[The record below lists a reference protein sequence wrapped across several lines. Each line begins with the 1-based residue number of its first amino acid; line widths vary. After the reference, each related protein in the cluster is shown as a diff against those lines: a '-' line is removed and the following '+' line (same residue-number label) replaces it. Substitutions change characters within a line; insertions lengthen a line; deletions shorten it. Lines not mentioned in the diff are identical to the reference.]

1 MGKIF
6 SKGLFFVLFLFLG
19 FNTAFSQVKRD
30 FAVRYEADIRGEIT
44 FIANN
49 IVNRYIPESTGRRW
63 VYRNGRWRRENY
75 TIPEVTPNE
84 PYNDTRNASSANDS
98 FDMRY
103 IDVDG
108 DSSTFSSSS
117 AILNVPD
124 FECARIRYAGLYWS
138 AVYTNS
144 DRSNIDEI
152 KFRVPGGAYQDIVA
166 DDELFDG
173 FNDIDFGYYAPY
185 AYYKD
190 ITSIVSALPNP
201 NGEYFVANVRADNSR
216 TVSGGISGGWKM
228 VVVYENPNLPGDKYI
243 TTFDGYAGIK
253 SGESV
258 DIPISGYTT
267 LPAPFPV
274 YANMGVAALEG
285 DNRID
290 GDALQINANGSFST
304 LSNGEN
310 PANNFFNSSI
320 TINDAPFTARNPNSI
335 NTLGWDVDYFEI
347 PNGGVNNTIIPN
359 GSTSATLR
367 ATSSQDKYDIFF
379 ASFDVDIIAPNIVLE
394 KRVQTPGGVDITGEG
409 VNLGQTLD
417 YVLTFENI
425 GNDDGVG
432 YTIRDVLPVNVSPPN
447 GRSFFNA
454 NDFSYPNGVTYT
466 YDPLTREIIFSIPDR
481 YVEQEDSEYSIRFR
495 VQVAENCFDFVNA
508 CSDLIENVAYGTYRG
523 ENNSAM
529 VTDDPSVSEF
539 NSCGFTVPGA
549 TNFLLDD
556 LSACS
561 FDRTVTLCG
570 ANSILTAGQGF
581 DSYVWYRDTNGNG
594 ELDSLDVEINDGDPD
609 NDPST
614 QVVTSPGVYIVDKIV
629 AAPCIGYQE
638 VITVEPFGS
647 GNIPNPVTEYFNE
660 VNNDSDPSN
669 DIPGEIVNCTI
680 DNSFIPKIFLCGIN
694 DSQPLSVNIVDA
706 QSVSWELLD
715 EGSCSPVGE
724 DCANKALTCNW
735 TEVGS
740 GSNFLLNA
748 PGEYRLSVVNRN
760 GCTSR
765 YYFKGF
771 QNNLEIDFNKRD
783 IVCTADGNITITNL
797 GSGYGYQLVDNET
810 NNVLV
815 PFSANNGPSFDF
827 ASGENGSYRVEVTP
841 TDNNGD
847 VIPNACVFTTEVIGI
862 LDRDVTYNVNVTPEF
877 CYELGTINLQINNA
891 DAVYNYEIR
900 IDDGSNGGLGTLL
913 DSENGQADNNFTFTD
928 LSAGNYIALISTAD
942 GCSYSENVTIAD
954 NNDLTLSAR
963 VSQHITCREGNIQ
976 MDSDGGT
983 TPHTYAIWSYV
994 DETGTTV
1001 TSYPTYADIP
1011 ATNFQTS
1018 QIFDILD
1025 PGQYTFVVLDRNG
1038 CYQVSN
1044 TVEIEF
1050 QPAAEFNA
1058 TTVVDVNCFGD
1069 SSGRIQYNLID
1080 NNGYQL
1086 TFSLFDSDDQ
1096 PLAQNGS
1103 GNFSNLPAGD
1113 YRVVINQSRGNASCD
1128 YEENYTI
1135 GSPATAVQGNA
1146 VLIQDYSCVQDGI
1159 IEAQSVSGGVAPYEY
1174 SIDGVNFIPDTV
1186 ANANRFENLVDGSY
1200 YITIR
1205 DANGCIFRTNV
1216 IMIDAPNPPTD
1227 LNITATQI
1235 TCPDQ
1240 TVDLRVSTTNGS
1252 LPYTYS
1258 IVAPSVISPTSTV
1271 GNEANFDNLAP
1282 DTYTLRVTDSDGCF
1296 YEENYTINGVSPIS
1310 ASGTTVQPISCFGA
1324 NDGSIRFNVNF
1335 QSGQNFTYTITGPS
1349 GFTSSGGTQAVI
1361 NNLNNLEAGDYVLN
1375 LTETNTNCTY
1385 TTTHSLEGPATALNI
1400 SNVDETQPTCLT
1412 DGSVSI
1418 TASGGWGG
1426 YSFALNNPDGSGFG
1440 TNTTGSFNG
1449 LTQSGTYNGTLT
1461 DANNC
1466 VIPFSFTLNP
1476 AIPPVLAI
1484 TPNQNCFDSATGL
1497 TLTANVTSGG
1507 DGNFE
1512 YSLNGAPYTTN
1523 NTFSNLTSGTYT
1535 IDVRDGKNCTD
1546 SQTIVIDPELTVTA
1560 NAGNITACG
1569 TDTDVSI
1576 AAAGG
1581 DGNYVYAIVDN
1592 GTLPAPGDFGPN
1604 GTVPVTGTGDYD
1616 VYVRDNNGNAGFCE
1630 SSYDITIS
1638 QDDPLALSVSNTPV
1652 LCSGDNQST
1661 ITILASGGE
1670 GPYTYS
1676 IDNGASYVPQNT
1688 FNNLGAGSYNIRV
1701 RDVNLCEIAE
1711 IHTITEPFNLS
1722 ASAAVAA
1729 LVECNPSQGA
1739 EVRITNAQ
1747 GGTAPYTY
1755 SFDGGGTYVASPIGY
1770 LLPGDHT
1777 VYVMDD
1783 NNCTFPMD
1791 ITVEPAPAPPTLS
1804 ATIDYLC
1811 DGDGTVTV
1819 TPSSSDFDYTYSIDG
1834 SPNTPETSN
1843 VFNNVPAGPHT
1854 IDVTYISTLA
1864 PAESI
1869 LLQEDFGSG
1878 PNTSI
1883 TQIDPAYCYEPQDGS
1898 ASLCGFG
1905 TDTHIQDGEYSV
1917 TSVITNPYNPW
1928 RSPNDHTGNA
1938 NGRYLAINVGGAAGV
1953 GGIVYAKRGVEV
1965 IPNRDVT
1972 VSLYA
1977 FNIFRNGQSGGD
1989 PTIEI
1994 ELVDLGGNVI
2004 ASTATGNIPKNNNA
2018 DDWHNYSV
2026 TLNPGANTNLDIV
2039 IRTNS
2044 AVIQGNDIAID
2055 DILAFQIPEQCPG
2068 TTSID
2073 VIVEDGHAFDASIIG
2088 YEDLD
2093 CNADGSGS
2101 ITFEVENYGAG
2112 GFEYSFTSD
2121 FSSILGSTTVSPQT
2135 ISSLSAGNYTIYV
2148 REAGSTNPGCSTSIS
2163 QVINEPTAVVADAGQ
2178 TQPYTCDNG
2187 GAIITASATGGTPG
2201 YEYQLE
2207 DNSGNIV
2214 TAYQTGTT
2222 FGGITAG
2229 TYRVRVMD
2237 ANGCTDL
2244 DDPITISAPVIPVF
2258 TLAETA
2264 CYSGS
2269 NDATIRVD
2277 VTAGNGGYQ
2286 FRLNGGAWVVPSPI
2300 TETTYTFTGLSNGT
2314 YTIEVTDAYG
2324 CDPASQSI
2332 TIHPELTVTANA
2344 GNITACGTDTDV
2356 SIAAAGGDGNYV
2368 YAIVDNG
2375 TLPAPGDFGPNGTV
2389 PVTGT
2394 GDYDVYVRDNN
2405 GNAGFCESSY
2415 DITISQDDPL
2425 ALSVS
2430 NTPVLCSG
2438 DNQSTITIL
2447 ASGGEGPY
2455 TYSIDN
2461 GASYVPQNT
2470 FNNLGAG
2477 SYNIRVR
2484 DVNLCEIAEIHT
2496 ITEPFNLSASA
2507 AVAALVECNPSQG
2520 AEVRITNAQGG
2531 TAPYTYSFDGGGTYV
2546 ASPIGYLLPG
2556 DHTVYVMD
2564 DNNCT
2569 FPMDITVEPAPAPP
2583 TLSATIDYLCD
2594 GDGTVTVTPS
2604 SSDFDYTYSID
2615 GSPNTP
2621 ETSNVFNNVPAGPHT
2636 IDVTYLSTVAP
2647 AESTLLTEDFGSGPN
2662 TSITQIDP
2670 AYCYEPGDGSTSACS
2685 IGDARLF
2692 DGEYT
2697 VTSALAPLHATWI
2710 SPNDHTGNANGRYL
2724 AINVG
2729 GVVGVGGIVYSKRNV
2744 EVLPNQDITISF
2756 WALNLLRSGTSGGDP
2771 SMQIEL
2777 VDGSGNIIAS
2787 SSTAGSVP
2795 KNNGPDDWHNYTVSL
2810 NPGANTNLDIIFRT
2824 NSAVL
2829 DGNDIAID
2837 DLLATQPP
2845 ARCPGTT
2852 SIDVIVEDGHAFD
2865 ASIIGYEDLDCNA
2878 DGSGSI
2884 TFEVENYGA
2893 GGFEYSFDSGFATID
2908 GSDTVSP
2915 YTISG
2920 LAAGNYT
2927 IYVREAGS
2935 TNPGCRVSISQTI
2948 SEPTIVTFTETVVQP
2963 TCVDGGSVTITAS
2976 GGTAGY
2982 TYQIEESN
2990 GNIVG
2995 PQSENIFTGLNEIG
3009 IHTITVTDTNG
3020 CTATDTFTLNTP
3032 VNPVISIDPSSNL
3045 CFDSSN
3051 PGSATVVVGASGGLA
3066 PYVFKMNTGPYRNS
3080 NTFSNLTPGN
3090 YTFEIRDANGC
3101 TDDITFTIEPQLTAN
3116 IVLSKDIDCTVS
3128 PDAILD
3134 LQVNGGYAPYTYEL
3148 NFDNGGYNSY
3158 SGSFPFTT
3166 NTPGLYRFRVTD
3178 SQGCIAESNEV
3189 TVTASVNPL
3198 ATETV
3203 TDPTCNGD
3211 ANGVV
3216 EINID
3221 PDYGSSPYQI
3231 SFDGSPFTSQ
3241 RVYPGLAAGTY
3252 SYTLRDSKSCT
3263 YTDTVVVTD
3272 PDLFDANVVATDV
3285 SCGSSGDIPGRIDIS
3300 IISGGVPNFTYTL
3313 YDNQNNIVVTTGP
3326 NPIVNTASTTATFD
3340 GLTFGD
3346 YYVRVLDANGCE
3358 FYQNPVR
3365 VLSNPYLTVDA
3376 LVPAVSC
3383 ATGGSVDLLASGG
3396 SGNYDFTIY
3405 GAGTAPDTEVAG
3417 PGTGEESASYL
3428 GLNPGQSY
3436 VFQVIDTDTNCS
3448 SYVEVDIPPLSS
3460 IDVVSDPVVN
3470 DVACFGDT
3478 NGSIAFQ
3485 IEGHDAGVSSIY
3497 YEIRE
3502 SISNTPL
3509 GGAYSGTITGS
3520 SGPSATPVETVSGI
3534 PPGDYV
3540 LFFRENSTP
3549 DCTNTYEFRILEPN
3563 QVTLSLIDQNN
3574 GYCTEDANVTVIA
3587 GGGNG
3592 SYTYAFVEDGM
3603 TPGAGDYDT
3612 SNYKELDPAVNTA
3625 WDVYVLDG
3633 NGCAAIAP
3641 LDITISEDPSPTIS
3655 AVVVNQCAADEGEFI
3670 VEVTLDGEGI
3680 QPYTLSVNSGS
3691 YQSSTLTTLGTTHQF
3706 TNLSSG
3712 NYTIDLRDFNGCG
3725 NQVSLE
3731 IFKPSNITAEVQA
3744 QPTCLGGDGAILIT
3758 AYGGSGAY
3766 EYELFYFGGA
3776 SVSGRSTTP
3785 LFSGLDP
3792 GMYTA
3797 AIYDLDPRYTGCSA
3811 LVDIELEVPTDVDFT
3826 TSVTDVTCFGGNDGS
3841 IVVTLDPTMDNPPYS
3856 YQLMVDPTPSVPYDA
3871 LRMLP
3876 QGPAQS
3882 SNIFNNLS
3890 ANDDYYVRVTSDR
3903 GCFLDRP
3910 VPIAEPDE
3918 ILNVSASV
3926 VEFGC
3931 SVGNNDNNATV
3942 TVNGGITGGSGNY
3955 VIYEFIDSASN
3966 VVQSGASNVLTVTD
3980 RTGESYTIN
3989 VYDDNGCSG
3998 STTATVLPF
4007 DEMTGATAA
4016 VTTTVTC
4023 APGLDGEITVTAT
4036 STASD
4041 ATKYE
4046 YSIDNGASYQVS
4058 NVFGGLAAGTYN
4070 FLVRHVDTGCIVTAS
4085 ARIEEPNTFTMDVAK
4100 GSDVIC
4106 YGTDTGE
4113 VTFSLIDATY
4123 GGGFDWEV
4131 YDTNGTP
4138 NNTLDDVSVATGDE
4152 VTPTTNLGA
4161 GNYYVS
4167 VTQDSNPFCTNTES
4181 FTINGP
4187 NADITG
4193 TTVVTDIT
4201 CAPGN
4206 NDGSITITDVVGGWG
4221 GYTYYVGTVAPVP
4234 STVFSGNATFG
4245 GLTAGTYEAWAR
4257 DSEGCE
4263 RLIQDNIVLNNPTP
4277 IAATLGVNQENC
4289 TNLQG
4294 EIEVSAP
4301 TGGQGS
4307 NYTYQLILDG
4317 SDFRAPQNTRV
4328 FSGLGAGVYE
4338 VRITDQWTCDF
4349 TTLPVELYEQ
4359 LGATTA
4365 VDKPI
4370 DCTGT
4375 PGGTITVNVTG
4386 GSTNLEFE
4394 MTPPSGPNVIQT
4406 NNPTFTDLTDPG
4418 TYTFVVR
4425 DLDTTNPVCQ
4435 TTATQILDAPV
4446 LPAFTE
4452 THIDITCFGADN
4464 GSITLSQTQNG
4475 VNPLTFTIAP
4485 VAGTFNTSSNT
4496 FENLPPNTYSI
4507 TATGTNSCTTTITG
4521 IVIDEPDEIL
4531 NVSASVVEFGCS
4543 VGNNDNNATVTV
4555 NGGITGGS
4563 GNYVIYEFIDSAS
4576 NVVQSGA
4583 SNVLTVTDRTG
4594 ESYTI
4599 NVYDDNGCSG
4609 STTATVLPFDEMTG
4623 ATAAVTTTVTCAPGL
4638 DGEITV
4644 TATST
4649 ASDATKYEYSI
4660 DNGASYQVSNVF
4672 GGLAAGTYNFLV
4684 RHVDTGCIVTA
4695 SARIEEP
4702 NTFTMDVAKGSDV
4715 ICYGTDTGEVTFSL
4729 IDATYGGGF
4738 DWEVY
4743 DTNGT
4748 PNNTLDDVSVATGDE
4763 VTPTTNL
4770 GAGNYYVSVTQDSN
4784 PFCTNTESFTINGPN
4799 ADITGTTVVT
4809 DITCAPGN
4817 NDGSITITDVVGGWG
4832 GYTYY
4837 VGTVA
4842 PVPSTVF
4849 SGNATFGGLT
4859 AGTYEAWARDSE
4871 GCERLIQ
4878 DNIVLNNPTP
4888 IAATLGVNQENCTN
4902 LQGEIEVSA
4911 PTGGQGSNYTYQ
4923 LILDGSDFRAPQNTR
4938 VFSGLGAGVYEV
4950 RITDQWTCDFTTLP
4964 VELYEQLGATTAVDK
4979 PIDCTGTPGGT
4990 ITVNVTGGSTNLE
5003 FEMTPPSGPNVIQTN
5018 NPTFTDLTDAGTY
5031 TFIVRDLDTNNPAR
5045 CETTATQI
5053 LDAPVLP
5060 VLLDATIVDV
5070 SCFGGSDGSI
5080 RANIEPSTN
5089 TNPAYQYELYSTS
5102 DLVTPIAPLQ
5112 DNPLF
5117 TGLAAGDYQVRVVS
5131 SRGCEGFKNE
5141 TITEPT
5147 QLLIDA
5153 TVTEFTCSSNNSVN
5167 TATITVN
5174 VLDGATTAGV
5184 SSGTSPYLYSLDNVI
5199 FQNANT
5205 FPITDN
5211 GSVQTIDVFVKDA
5224 NGCSEHTSVT
5234 VQPINTFI
5242 ATLATDQEITCSNDE
5257 LVTISVDDNGLAH
5270 TYSFELLPVGNSNG
5284 APISTTATTAEF
5296 SLSAVG
5302 SYNFRVTDLDT
5313 GCYVI
5318 TETYTIEPFDF
5329 ITATATATSV
5339 VTCFGDTNGGLSINI
5354 DGYNGNYDYQ
5364 VFDTTGNPV
5373 GPLTSTNTSVNPR
5386 FIGNISGGN
5395 YYVQITE
5402 TDVPLCSENTN
5413 IVTIASPDRPLDA
5426 VVTPIAE
5433 TTCTNDKGEISVIP
5447 SGGYKPYDITLTNNL
5462 TGENVTVENVQEMVF
5477 GNLSAGDYSI
5487 QITDNVGCFINRTET
5502 LIPAT
5507 PIIASTTPLI
5517 TELSCYGDTG
5527 AVISAIVTG
5536 GGSGSYGYQLNYY
5549 DASGTTIVN
5558 TTGIQNNPSF
5568 NDLGAGVYSITVVDG
5583 WDCDMTTNTVEIT
5596 QPTEVQ
5602 ASLLRTNPLTCTTG
5616 AEFELTAT
5624 GGSGTYE
5631 YSVDNITYLPMTTN
5645 PLGLPEAG
5653 IYQHG
5658 RYQFYVRD
5666 AINGCEAAL
5675 SNAITE
5681 NEILPL
5687 TLTVDDTAAV
5697 LNCSGENTAII
5708 YASAEGGLGNYQYEL
5723 YTDSSLSAASRIAGP
5738 QTEGVFRNLFAGTYY
5753 VSVTSEDCSTQA
5765 EEVVI
5770 QDPTPLSYVDSVI
5783 DVSCAGENNGQI
5795 TVTLSGG
5802 AGGYQYAISPNLN
5815 QAFTTNTF
5823 TDLAPG
5829 EYTIIAQDRNGCFEY
5844 LTYTISEPE
5853 ILAVNPTV
5861 TPEICVDSQD
5871 GTIALEIL
5879 GGTAPYSTAINANG
5893 DADFVL
5899 GRTEFLNMA
5908 AGNYLIFVRDANG
5921 CETNVIIDIE
5931 RGVNLN
5937 ATVEPI
5943 YECSSDVPN
5952 NYVNIT
5958 LEDDSVIGD
5967 VLYAIDSTDP
5977 EDLQL
5982 NPDFR
5987 NSAPG
5992 NHYITI
5998 AHANGCLQTIDFV
6011 IEAFEPLSLTLEQ
6024 HNLNEITAVAD
6035 GGREG
6040 YTYYFDGIDNGDSN
6054 TFFIDRTD
6062 TFEVRVVDQNGCES
6076 IANIY
6081 MEFIDIELPNF
6092 FTPDGDGQND
6102 FWIPRNMEQF
6112 PEILIKIFDRYGR
6125 VVSQQFADSEGWD
6138 GTYSGKFLPT
6148 GDYWYVIKLNGE
6160 RDEREFVGHF
6170 TLYR

>member
-6 SKGLFFVLFLFLG
+6 SKGLFFILFLLLG
-19 FNTAFSQVKRD
+19 FNTAYSQVKRD

-49 IVNRYIPESTGRRW
+49 IVNRYIPESSGRRW
-63 VYRNGRWRRENY
+63 VWRNGRWRRENF
-75 TIPEVTPNE
+75 TIPEVSPNE
-84 PYNDTRNASSANDS
+84 PYNDTRGASSANDS

-117 AILNVPD
+117 ATLNIPD
-124 FECARIRYAGLYWS
+124 YECSMIRYAGLYWS
-138 AVYTNS
+138 AVYTNA

-228 VVVYENPNLPGDKYI
+228 VVVYENPNLPGDKFI

-285 DNRID
+285 DNVID
-290 GDALQINANGSFST
+290 GDALQINANGSFTT

-320 TINDAPFTARNPNSI
+320 TIDDVPYTNRNPNSI

-454 NDFSYPNGVTYT
+454 SDFSYPDGVTYT
-466 YDPLTREIIFSIPDR
+466 YDPLTREIIFSVPDR
-481 YVEQEDSEYSIRFR
+481 YVEDEDSEYSIRFR

-570 ANSILTAGQGF
+570 ANTILTAGQGF
-581 DSYVWYRDTNGNG
+581 DSYVWYQDTNGNG

-614 QVVTSPGVYIVDKIV
+614 QVVTTPGVYIVDKIV

-694 DSQPLSVNIVDA
+694 DSQPLAVNIVDA

-715 EGSCSPVGE
+715 EGSCAPVGE

-735 TEVGS
+735 TEVGT

-748 PGEYRLSVVNRN
+748 PGEYRLSVINRN
-760 GCTSR
+760 GCISR

-771 QNNLEIDFNKRD
+771 QNNLDIDYTNRD
-783 IVCTADGNITITNL
+783 IVCNTDGNITITNL
-797 GSGYGYQLVDNET
+797 GSGYGYQLIDNET
-810 NNVLV
+810 NNILV

-827 ASGENGSYRVEVTP
+827 SSGENGSYRVEVTP
-841 TDNNGD
+841 TDINGD

-877 CYELGTINLQINNA
+877 CYELGSINLQINNA

-913 DSENGQADNNFTFTD
+913 DSENGQTDNNFTFTD
-928 LSAGNYIALISTAD
+928 LSAGGYIALISTAD
-942 GCSYSENVTIAD
+942 GCSYSENVTIVD

-994 DETGTTV
+994 DESGNTV
-1001 TSYPTYADIP
+1001 TSYPSYADIP

-1025 PGQYTFVVLDRNG
+1025 PGAYTFVVLDRNG

-1069 SSGRIQYNLID
+1069 ASGRLQYNLID

-1086 TFSLFDSDDQ
+1086 TFSLFDADDQ
-1096 PLAQNGS
+1096 PLGENGT

-1113 YRVVINQSRGNASCD
+1113 YRVLINQRRGSASCD

-1135 GSPATAVQGNA
+1135 GSPASAVQGDA
-1146 VLIQDYSCVQDGI
+1146 VLIQDYTCVQDGI
-1159 IEAQSVSGGVAPYEY
+1159 IEAQNVTGGVAPYEY

-1205 DANGCIFRTNV
+1205 DANGCIFITNV

-1252 LPYTYS
+1252 APFTYA
-1258 IVAPSVISPTSTV
+1258 IVAPTVINPTSTV
-1271 GNEANFDNLAP
+1271 GNEANFDGLAP
-1282 DTYTLRVTDSDGCF
+1282 DTYTVRVTDTDGCF
-1296 YEENYTINGVSPIS
+1296 YEENYTINGINPIS
-1310 ASGTTVQPISCFGA
+1310 ASGTTVQPVSCFGA
-1324 NDGSIRFNVNF
+1324 TDGSIRFNVTF
-1335 QSGQNFTYTITGPS
+1335 QSGQNFTYSITGPS
-1349 GFTSSGGTQAVI
+1349 GFTSNGGTQAVI
-1361 NNLNNLEAGDYVLN
+1361 NNLNNLEAGDYVIN
-1375 LTETNTNCTY
+1375 ITDTATNCTY
-1385 TTTHSLEGPATALNI
+1385 TTTHELEGPASALAITSIN
-1400 SNVDETQPTCLT
+1400 ETQPTCLT

-1418 TASGGWGG
+1418 TATGGWGG
-1426 YSFALNNPDGSGFG
+1426 YSFSLNNPDGSSFG
-1440 TNTTGSFNG
+1440 TNSTGNFNG
-1449 LTQSGTYNGTLT
+1449 LTQPGTYNGTLT
-1461 DANNC
+1461 DSNNC
-1466 VIPFSFTLNP
+1466 AIPFSFTLDP
-1476 AIPPVLAI
+1476 ATAPVLVV
-1484 TPNQNCFDSATGL
+1484 TPNQDCFDSSTLL

-1512 YSLNGAPYTTN
+1512 YSINGAPFTTN
-1523 NTFSNLTSGTYT
+1523 NVFSNLSSGTYT

-1546 SQTIVIDPELTVTA
+1546 TETIVVNPELTVTA
-1560 NAGNITACG
+1560 SAGNITACG
-1569 TDTDVSI
+1569 SATDVAI
-1576 AAAGG
+1576 AGAGG
-1581 DGNYVYAIVDN
+1581 DGNYVYAVVDN
-1592 GTLPAPGDFGPN
+1592 GTTPTSGDFVPN
-1604 GTVPVTGTGDYD
+1604 STISVTGTGDYD
-1616 VYVRDNNGNAGFCE
+1616 VYVRDNGGSAGFCE
-1630 SSYDITIS
+1630 SVYAITID
-1638 QDDPLALSVSNTPV
+1638 QDLPLALSVSNTPI
-1652 LCSGDNQST
+1652 LCSGDSST
-1661 ITILASGGE
+1661 ISINVTGGE
-1670 GPYTYS
+1670 APYTYS
-1676 IDNGASYVPQNT
+1676 INNGANFQTESIFPNQP
-1688 FNNLGAGSYNIRV
+1688 AGDYTIIV
-1701 RDVNLCEIAE
+1701 RDVNNCD
-1711 IHTITEPFNLS
+1711 ITEQYSFTEPYPLS
-1722 ASAAVAA
+1722 ASAAITA
-1729 LVECNPSQGA
+1729 LIECNPTLGA
-1739 EVRITNAQ
+1739 EVRITNAM
-1747 GGTAPYTY
+1747 GGTSPYMY
-1755 SFDGGGTYVASPIGY
+1755 SFTGGSSYDNNPIGY
-1770 LLPGDHT
+1770 LFAGNQT
-1777 VYVMDD
+1777 VYIRDA
-1783 NNCTFPMD
+1783 NNCIYPMD
-1791 ITVEPAPAPPTLS
+1791 VTVQPEPTPPTLS
-1804 ATIDYLC
+1804 STIDYEC
-1811 DGDGTVTV
+1811 DGEGTVTI
-1819 TPSSSDFDYTYSIDG
+1819 TPSGGAYNYNSYSIDG
-1834 SPNTPETSN
+1834 SVNTPATNN
-1843 VFNNVPAGPHT
+1843 VFNNVSVGTHT
-1854 IDVTYISTLA
+1854 FEVSYISSTPPA
-1864 PAESI
+1864 PSY
-1869 LLQEDFGSG
+1869 LFTEDFRSG
-1878 PNTSI
+1878 VNTSI
-1883 TQIDPAYCYEPQDGS
+1883 PEIDPLYVYEPQTSSIID
-1898 ASLCGFG
+1898 
-1905 TDTHIQDGEYSV
+1905 DGEYSV
-1917 TSVITNPYNPW
+1917 TNFVTHPGW
-1928 RSPNDHTGNA
+1928 VSPVDHTGLP
-1938 NGRYLAINVGGAAGV
+1938 NGRFLAINVGGVAGV
-1953 GGIVYAKRGVEV
+1953 GGIMYARRNLEV
-1965 IPNRDVT
+1965 IPNIPIT
-1972 VSLYA
+1972 ISLEA
-1977 FNIFRNGQSGGD
+1977 FNLLATGSGGGD
-1989 PTIEI
+1989 PTIVI
-1994 ELVDLGGNVI
+1994 ELVDGSGNVI
-2004 ASTATGNIPKNNNA
+2004 ESTATGNVPKNNGPN
-2018 DDWHNYSV
+2018 DWQTYAL

-2044 AVIQGNDIAID
+2044 AVLNGNDIAID
-2055 DILAFQIPEQCPG
+2055 DLQAFQNPAQCPR
-2068 TTSID
+2068 TVSID
-2073 VIVEDGHAFDASIIG
+2073 VIVEDGHAFEASIIG
-2088 YEDLD
+2088 YNDLS
-2093 CNADGSGS
+2093 CNNDGSGS
-2101 ITFEVENYGAG
+2101 ITFEVDNFGPG

-2163 QVINEPTAVVADAGQ
+2163 QVINEPSVVVADASQ
-2178 TQPYTCDNG
+2178 TQPYTCNNG
-2187 GAIITASATGGTPG
+2187 GAIITASALGGIPG
-2201 YEYQLE
+2201 YTYQLE
-2207 DNSGNIV
+2207 NNAGSIL

-2222 FGGITAG
+2222 FGGLTAG

-2244 DDPITISAPVIPVF
+2244 IDSPITITAPIIPVF
-2258 TLAETA
+2258 TLNETA
-2264 CYSGS
+2264 CYSGG
-2269 NDATIRVD
+2269 NDATIQVN
-2277 VTAGNGGYQ
+2277 VTDGNGDYQ
-2286 FRLNGGAWVVPSPI
+2286 FRINGGTWVVPSPVNS
-2300 TETTYTFTGLSNGT
+2300 TTYTFNGLSQGT

-2324 CDPASQSI
+2324 CDSASQSI
-2332 TIHPELTVTANA
+2332 TIEPQLTVTASA
-2344 GNITACGTDTDV
+2344 GNITACGSATDV
-2356 SIAAAGGDGNYV
+2356 AIAGAGGDGNYV
-2368 YAIVDNG
+2368 YAVVDNG
-2375 TLPAPGDFGPNGTV
+2375 TTPTSGDFVPNSTISV
-2389 PVTGT
+2389 MGT
-2394 GDYDVYVRDNN
+2394 GDYDVYVRDN
-2405 GNAGFCESSY
+2405 GGSAGFCESVY
-2415 DITISQDDPL
+2415 AITIDQDLPL
-2425 ALSVS
+2425 ALTIS
-2430 NTPVLCSG
+2430 NTAVLCSG
-2438 DNQSTITIL
+2438 DSQSTLTIM

-2461 GASYVPQNT
+2461 GASYVSQNT

-2484 DVNLCEIAEIHT
+2484 DANLCEIGEIHT

-2507 AVAALVECNPSQG
+2507 AVAALVECNPTQG

-2531 TAPYTYSFDGGGTYV
+2531 TAPYSYSFDGGGTYTS
-2546 ASPIGYLLPG
+2546 SPIGYLLAG
-2556 DHTVYVMD
+2556 NHTVYVRD
-2564 DNNCT
+2564 ANNCT
-2569 FPMDITVEPAPAPP
+2569 FPMDITVDPAPAPP
-2583 TLSATIDYLCD
+2583 TLSATVDYLCD

-2615 GSPNTP
+2615 GNPNSPA
-2621 ETSNVFNNVPAGPHT
+2621 TSNIFNNVPAGPHT

-2662 TSITQIDP
+2662 TSIPQIDP

-2756 WALNLLRSGTSGGDP
+2756 WALNLLRTGTSGGDP

-2795 KNNGPDDWHNYTVSL
+2795 KNNGPDDWHNYSVSL

-2852 SIDVIVEDGHAFD
+2852 SIDVIVEDGNAFE

-2878 DGSGSI
+2878 DGSGAI
-2884 TFEVENYGA
+2884 TFEVENFGI

-2915 YTISG
+2915 YTITG

-2948 SEPTIVTFTETVVQP
+2948 SEPAIVTFSETVVQP
-2963 TCVDGGSVTITAS
+2963 TCVDGGSVTITTS

-2982 TYQIEESN
+2982 TYQIEEPN

-3032 VNPVISIDPSSNL
+3032 VNPVISIDPSSDL
-3045 CFDSSN
+3045 CYDSSN
-3051 PGSATVVVGASGGLA
+3051 PGSATVVIGGSGGLA
-3066 PYVFKMNTGPYRNS
+3066 PYVFRMNSGPYRTS
-3080 NTFSNLTPGN
+3080 NTFANLTPGN

-3101 TDDITFTIEPQLTAN
+3101 TDDLMFTIEPQLTAN

-3134 LQVNGGYAPYTYEL
+3134 LQVNGGYSPFTYEL
-3148 NFDNGGYNSY
+3148 NIDNGGYTSY
-3158 SGSFPFTT
+3158 TGTFPFTT

-3178 SQGCIAESNEV
+3178 SQGCVAESNEV
-3189 TVTASVNPL
+3189 TVTAVVNPL

-3211 ANGVV
+3211 SNGIV

-3221 PDYGSSPYQI
+3221 PAYGSSPYEI
-3231 SFDGSPFTSQ
+3231 SFNGSPFTSQ

-3252 SYTLRDSKSCT
+3252 TYTLRDSKSCT
-3263 YTDTVVVTD
+3263 YTQTVTVND
-3272 PDLFDANVVATDV
+3272 PVLFDANVVATDV
-3285 SCGSSGDIPGRIDIS
+3285 SCGGSGDIPGRIDIN
-3300 IISGGVPNFTYTL
+3300 ITSGGVPNFTYTL

-3326 NPIVNTASTTATFD
+3326 NPIVNTSSTTASFE

-3405 GAGTAPDTEVAG
+3405 GSGTAPNTEVAG

-3448 SYVEVDIPPLSS
+3448 SYVEVDIPTLSS

-3540 LFFRENSTP
+3540 LFFREDSAP
-3549 DCTNTYEFRILEPN
+3549 DCTNTFEFRIIEPN
-3563 QVTLSLIDQNN
+3563 PVTLNLVDQNN
-3574 GYCTEDANVTVIA
+3574 GYCSENANITVIA

-3592 SYTYAFVEDGM
+3592 SYTYAYMENGV
-3603 TPGAGDYDT
+3603 TPAASDYET
-3612 SNYKELDPAVNTA
+3612 SNYKELDPAVNTE
-3625 WDVYVLDG
+3625 WDVYVIDG
-3633 NGCAAIAP
+3633 NGCAASSH
-3641 LDITISEDPSPTIS
+3641 LDITIAEDPSPLIS
-3655 AVVVNQCAADEGEFI
+3655 AVVVNQCAANEGEFI

-3744 QPTCLGGDGAILIT
+3744 QPTCLGRDGAILIT

-3766 EYELFYFGGA
+3766 EYELFFFGGA
-3776 SVSGRSTTP
+3776 SVEGRKLTP
-3785 LFSGLDP
+3785 LFSNLDP

-3797 AIYDLDPRYTGCSA
+3797 AIYDLDPRYTGCTA
-3811 LVDIELEVPTDVDFT
+3811 LVDIELEVPTAVDFT
-3826 TSVTDVTCFGGNDGS
+3826 TSITDVTCFGGNDGS
-3841 IVVTLDPTMDNPPYS
+3841 IVVSLDPTMDNPPYS
-3856 YQLMVDPTPSVPYDA
+3856 YQLMVDPTPVLPYDA

-3931 SVGNNDNNATV
+3931 SVGNNADNATV

-3955 VIYEFIDSASN
+3955 EIYEFIDSASN

-3998 STTATVLPF
+3998 STTATVLAF

-4070 FLVRHVDTGCIVTAS
+4070 FLVRHVDTGCIVTTS
-4085 ARIEEPNTFTMDVAK
+4085 ARIEEPNTFTIDVAK
-4100 GSDVIC
+4100 SSDVIC

-4113 VTFSLIDATY
+4113 VTFSLVDATY
-4123 GGGFDWEV
+4123 AAGFDWEV
-4131 YDTNGTP
+4131 FDTNGTP
-4138 NNTLDDVSVATGDE
+4138 NDILDDVSVATGDE
-4152 VTPTTNLGA
+4152 AAPTVNLGA

-4167 VTQDSNPFCTNTES
+4167 VTQDSNPFCTNRES
-4181 FTINGP
+4181 FTISGP
-4187 NADITG
+4187 SADITG

-4201 CAPGN
+4201 CATGD
-4206 NDGSITITDVVGGWG
+4206 NDGSITITNVAGGWG
-4221 GYTYYVGTVAPVP
+4221 GYTYYVGTAAPSAPTDFVP
-4234 STVFSGNATFG
+4234 NATFG
-4245 GLTAGTYEAWAR
+4245 GLTAGTYQAWAR
-4257 DSEGCE
+4257 DGAGCE
-4263 RLIQDNIVLNNPTP
+4263 RLIQDNIVLDVPAP
-4277 IAATLGVNQENC
+4277 IAATLQVVQENC

-4307 NYTYQLILDG
+4307 GYTYQLILDG

-4338 VRITDQWTCDF
+4338 VRITDQWNCDF

-4359 LGATTA
+4359 LGATTT
-4365 VDKPI
+4365 VDKAI

-4386 GSTNLEFE
+4386 GSANLEFE
-4394 MTPPSGPNVIQT
+4394 MTPPSGPNVVQT
-4406 NNPTFTDLTDPG
+4406 NDPVFTGLVDAG
-4418 TYTFVVR
+4418 TYTFIVR
-4425 DLDTTNPVCQ
+4425 DLDTNNPTRCE

-4446 LPAFTE
+4446 VPVFTE

-4464 GSITLSQTQNG
+4464 GSITLAQTQNG
-4475 VNPLTFTIAP
+4475 VNPLTFTISP

-4507 TATGTNSCTTTITG
+4507 TATGTNSCTSTI
-4521 IVIDEPDEIL
+4521 IDIEISEPDEIL

-4563 GNYVIYEFIDSAS
+4563 GNYEIYEFIDSAS

-4609 STTATVLPFDEMTG
+4609 STTATVLAFDEMTG

-4684 RHVDTGCIVTA
+4684 RHVDTGCIVTT

-4702 NTFTMDVAKGSDV
+4702 NTFTIDVAKSSDV

-4729 IDATYGGGF
+4729 VDATYAAGF
-4738 DWEVY
+4738 DWEVF

-4748 PNNTLDDVSVATGDE
+4748 PNDILDDVSVATGDE
-4763 VTPTTNL
+4763 AAPTVNL

-4784 PFCTNTESFTINGPN
+4784 PFCTNRESFTISGPS

-4809 DITCAPGN
+4809 DITCATGD
-4817 NDGSITITDVVGGWG
+4817 NDGSITITNVAGGWG

-4837 VGTVA
+4837 VGTAA
-4842 PVPSTVF
+4842 PSAPTDFVP
-4849 SGNATFGGLT
+4849 NATFGGLT
-4859 AGTYEAWARDSE
+4859 AGTYQAWARDGA

-4878 DNIVLNNPTP
+4878 DNIVLDVPAP
-4888 IAATLGVNQENCTN
+4888 IAATLQVVQENCTN

-4911 PTGGQGSNYTYQ
+4911 PTGGQGSGYTYQ
-4923 LILDGSDFRAPQNTR
+4923 LVLGGTDFRSPQNIR

-4950 RITDQWTCDFTTLP
+4950 TITDQWGCSFTTPP
-4964 VELYEQLGATTAVDK
+4964 VELYEQLGATTAVTK
-4979 PIDCTGTPGGT
+4979 PIDCSTTVPGGT
-4990 ITVNVTGGSTNLE
+4990 ITVDVTGGSANLE
-5003 FEMTPPSGPNVIQTN
+5003 FEMTPPSGPNVVQMN
-5018 NPTFTDLTDAGTY
+5018 DPVFTGLVDAGTY
-5031 TFIVRDLDTNNPAR
+5031 TFTVRDLDTTNPV
-5045 CETTATQI
+5045 CQTMATQV
-5053 LDAPVLP
+5053 LDAPVVP

-5080 RANIEPSTN
+5080 RANMDPSTN
-5089 TNPAYQYELYSTS
+5089 SNPAYQYELYSTS

-5131 SRGCEGFKNE
+5131 SRGCEGIKNE
-5141 TITEPT
+5141 TVSEPT

-5153 TVTEFTCSSNNSVN
+5153 TVTEFTCSTNNSVN

-5174 VLDGATTAGV
+5174 VLDGATTSGV

-5199 FQNANT
+5199 FQRSNT
-5205 FPITDN
+5205 FNIADN
-5211 GSVQTIDVFVKDA
+5211 GSEQIIDVFVKDD
-5224 NGCSEHTSVT
+5224 NGCTETTSVT
-5234 VQPINTFI
+5234 VQPINTFT
-5242 ATLATDQEITCSNDE
+5242 ATVTRDLAITCTNDE
-5257 LVTISVDDNGLAH
+5257 IVTISVTDNGLAH
-5270 TYSFELLPVGNSNG
+5270 SYSFELLPIGNSNG
-5284 APISTTATTAEF
+5284 TLTTSTATTAEF

-5313 GCYVI
+5313 GCYVV
-5318 TETYTIEPFDF
+5318 TDTYSIAPFDF

-5339 VTCFGDTNGGLSINI
+5339 VTCYGDTNGGLSINI
-5354 DGYNGNYDYQ
+5354 DGYSGTYDYQ
-5364 VFDTTGNPV
+5364 IFDTAGNAI
-5373 GPLTSTNTSVNPR
+5373 GSTVSTDTSVNPR
-5386 FIGNISGGN
+5386 QVGNISGGN

-5402 TDVPLCSENTN
+5402 TSVPLCSENTN
-5413 IVTIASPDRPLDA
+5413 VVTIASPDRPLDA
-5426 VVTPIAE
+5426 VVNPIAE
-5433 TTCTNDKGEISVIP
+5433 VTCTNDKGEISVTP
-5447 SGGYKPYDITLTNNL
+5447 SGGYKPYDITLTNTL
-5462 TGENVTVENVQEMVF
+5462 TGENITVENVQEMTF
-5477 GNLSAGDYSI
+5477 GNLAAGDYTI
-5487 QITDNVGCFINRTET
+5487 QIADNVGCFITRTET

-5507 PIIASTTPLI
+5507 PIIANATPLV
-5517 TELSCYGDTG
+5517 TDLACYGDTG

-5549 DASGTTIVN
+5549 DASGTTILN
-5558 TTGIQNNPSF
+5558 TTGIQNNPNF
-5568 NDLGAGVYSITVVDG
+5568 NDLGAGIYSITVVDG

-5596 QPTEVQ
+5596 QPTEIQ
-5602 ASLLRTNPLTCTTG
+5602 ASLLRTNPLTCATG

-5708 YASAEGGLGNYQYEL
+5708 YATAEGGLGNYQYEL
-5723 YTDSSLSAASRIAGP
+5723 FTDSSLSPASRIAGP
-5738 QTEGVFRNLFAGTYY
+5738 QIQGVFRNLSAGTYY
-5753 VSVTSEDCSTQA
+5753 VSVTSEDCTTQA
-5765 EEVVI
+5765 EEVI
-5770 QDPTPLSYVDSVI
+5770 IEDPIPLSYTESII

-5829 EYTIIAQDRNGCFEY
+5829 EYTILAQDRNGCFEY
-5844 LTYTISEPE
+5844 LTYTISEPDM
-5853 ILAVNPTV
+5853 LVVNPTV

-5871 GTIALEIL
+5871 GSIVLEIL

-5899 GRTEFLNMA
+5899 GRTEFINMA
-5908 AGNYLIFVRDANG
+5908 ADNYLIFVRDANG
-5921 CETNVIIDIE
+5921 CETNVIVDIE

-5937 ATVEPI
+5937 ATVEPV
-5943 YECSSDVPN
+5943 YECSSDMPN

-5967 VLYAIDSTDP
+5967 VLYAIDSVDP

-5987 NSAPG
+5987 DSAPG

-6011 IEAFEPLSLTLEQ
+6011 IEAFDPLSLTLEQ
-6024 HNLNEITAVAD
+6024 HNLNEITAVAE
-6035 GGREG
+6035 GGREA
-6040 YTYYFDGIDNGDSN
+6040 YTYYFDGIDNGNSN